1 MRRLPQQLYTAE
13 QVRQLDRLA
22 IGGVADHPGIDGF
35 ELMGRAADA
44 AFSRLLQSYPQLD
57 QDAGM
62 QVFCGA
68 GNNGGDGYLIAALAS
83 ERRISVSVTALKH
96 PDELT
101 GDARKAFEYCS
112 SKGIRIALWC
122 DESAVTGEIL
132 VDAMLGTGLSGEVR
146 GDYRRAI
153 EALNHSGKPV
163 VAVDIPSGLCADTGA
178 VLGAA
183 VQAELTVTFIGT
195 KQGLLTGDGPQLC
208 GTLHFTDLD
217 VPAVVYNRLK
227 PSSIRLDKSALKELM
242 APRKRTAHKGDY
254 GHVLIIGGNHGMP
267 GAVIMAAE
275 AAISC
280 GAGKVTVATRPEH
293 LPALAIRRP
302 EVMAVGVGSRVDL
315 QSLLHDKTVIVA
327 GPGIGTD
334 SWAYDLVDEALN
346 ADVPVVLDADA
357 LNLLSEHSQL
367 RRARKFPMMLTPHP
381 GEAARL
387 LKTDTGSVQ
396 KDRFAAVASLSA
408 TYNACVVLK
417 GAGSLIQ
424 YEQQTSLCS
433 AGNPGMAVAGMGDVL
448 SGVIGALLAQNLP
461 VYDAARLGVWLHASG
476 ADTLAWQQG
485 ETGLLATDTIPF
497 IRQQLN
503 ELTGQ
508 AVKNRGSIVA
518 DDAQS
523 YARKSDAETCT

>member
-1 MRRLPQQLYTAE
+1 MRSLPQQLYTAD

-22 IGGVADHPGIDGF
+22 IAGVADHPGIKGF

-44 AFSRLLQSYPQLD
+44 AFSRLLQYCPQLNHR
-57 QDAGM
+57 ASL

-68 GNNGGDGYLIAALAS
+68 GNNGGDGYLVAALAS
-83 ERRISVSVTALKH
+83 ERNIPVSVTALKN

-112 SKGIRIALWC
+112 SKGVSIVLWR
-122 DESAVTGEIL
+122 DDSAVTGEVL
-132 VDAMLGTGLSGEVR
+132 VDAMLGTGLNGEVR
-146 GDYRRAI
+146 GDYKQAI
-153 EALNHSGKPV
+153 EALNGSGSPV
-163 VAVDIPSGLCADTGA
+163 LAVDIPSGLCADTGA
-178 VLGAA
+178 VLGTA

-195 KQGLLTGDGPQLC
+195 KQGLLTGEGPQLC
-208 GTLHFTDLD
+208 GALHFTDLD
-217 VPAVVYNRLK
+217 VPAVVYNPIK
-227 PSSIRLDKSALKELM
+227 PSSVRLDESVLRNLL

-280 GAGKVTVATRPEH
+280 GAGKVTVATRAEH
-293 LPALAIRRP
+293 LLALAIRRP
-302 EVMAVGVGSRVDL
+302 EVMAAGVNSRAEL
-315 QSLLHDKTVIVA
+315 QSLLHKKLLHDKTIIVA

-334 SWAYDLVDEALN
+334 PWAFDLVDEALN

-357 LNLLSEHSQL
+357 LNLLSEHPQL
-367 RRARKFPMMLTPHP
+367 RRKRKFPMILTPHP

-387 LKTDTGSVQ
+387 LQTDTRSVQ
-396 KDRFAAVASLSA
+396 KDRFTAVASLSE

-424 YEQQTSLCS
+424 HEQQTSLCS
-433 AGNPGMAVAGMGDVL
+433 VGNPGMAVAGMGDVL
-448 SGVIGALLAQNLP
+448 SGVIGALLAQGSD

-476 ADTLAWQQG
+476 ADTLAQQQG

-503 ELTGQ
+503 DLTGYPVQ
-508 AVKNRGSIVA
+508 N
-518 DDAQS
+518 
-523 YARKSDAETCT
+523 